1 MASVDSLPRI
11 APALDRGLTILE
23 YLAKSNTRS
32 HTLAQ
37 ISRDL
42 RLPKSSLL
50 RLLATLETRGY
61 VERDE
66 QGTYQIGTKI
76 LEFETLYR
84 QWPRLRAEAS
94 LLMYELAQ
102 RAKETCHLAI
112 LGEGGA
118 ICVDKVDGPK
128 SYSIATKIGG
138 KPALHA
144 SAVGKVLL
152 AGLTEAELEQ
162 RIEEH
167 GLPKLTETTITSP
180 HELKIHL
187 AEIRDKGYAV
197 DDEEGEEGMRCV
209 GAPIR
214 DHRGR
219 VIAALSLTGLSP
231 SFGPQRI
238 GNLIEMVKGAA
249 VRISTNLGYSADGSG
264 RSSTE
269 ARPAATRSGASE
281 Q

>member
-23 YLAKSNTRS
+23 YLARSNTRS

-50 RLLATLETRGY
+50 RLLATLEGRGY

-66 QGTYQIGTKI
+66 RGMYEIGTKI
-76 LEFETLYR
+76 LEFESAYR
-84 QWPRLRAEAS
+84 PWPRLRGAAS
-94 LLMYELAQ
+94 PIMSELSQTA
-102 RAKETCHLAI
+102 RETCHLAV
-112 LGEGGA
+112 LGQGA
-118 ICVDKVDGPK
+118 AIYMDKVDGPK
-128 SYSIATKIGG
+128 PFSIATKIGG
-138 KPALHA
+138 KAALHA

-152 AGLTEAELEQ
+152 AGMTEAELEKQ
-162 RIEEH
+162 IEEH
-167 GLPKLTETTITSP
+167 GLPKLTEMTITSSQ
-180 HELKIHL
+180 EFKVHL
-187 AEIRDKGYAV
+187 AKIRDQGYAV
-197 DDEEGEEGMRCV
+197 DDEEEEPGMRCV

-219 VIAALSLTGLSP
+219 VIAALSLAGLSP

-238 GNLIEMVKGAA
+238 GSLIEMVKGAA

-264 RSSTE
+264 
-269 ARPAATRSGASE
+269 
-281 Q
+281 